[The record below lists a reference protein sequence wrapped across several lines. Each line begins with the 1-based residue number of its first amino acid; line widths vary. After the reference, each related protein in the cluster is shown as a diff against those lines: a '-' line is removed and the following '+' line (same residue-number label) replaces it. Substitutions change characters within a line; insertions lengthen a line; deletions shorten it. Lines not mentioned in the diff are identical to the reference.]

1 MHRKLSV
8 VVVAALAALLVAAP
22 AASAAPSKAR
32 ASFGWYYGVTTLD
45 VDPGTLSALGSLGVS
60 PGAVAPAT
68 LEGARYSF
76 PITNSLGSTLRSGV
90 VRHKGGIS
98 LTAGAT
104 TVNLTDFDI
113 NLVRRQLFGR
123 VNGSADKLP
132 LLNLDYTGIGIRFG
146 GGSLNI
152 GPVTATLTDTAA
164 GALNAAFGTTVLSS
178 STVLGKATIR
188 YRVFPF

>member
-1 MHRKLSV
+1 MHRKLLV
-8 VVVAALAALLVAAP
+8 LVAVLAAVLVAAP
-22 AASAAPSKAR
+22 AATAAPTKAR

-45 VDPGTLSALGSLGVS
+45 VDPGTLSALVSLGVS

-76 PITNSLGSTLRSGV
+76 PITSSLGSTLRSGN

-98 LTAGAT
+98 LAAGST

-132 LLNLDYTGIGIRFG
+132 LLNLDYSGLGIRYS

-152 GPVTATLTDTAA
+152 GPVTGTLTETAA
-164 GALNAAFGTTVLSS
+164 GALNAAFGTSALSS

-188 YRVFPF
+188 YRLFPF